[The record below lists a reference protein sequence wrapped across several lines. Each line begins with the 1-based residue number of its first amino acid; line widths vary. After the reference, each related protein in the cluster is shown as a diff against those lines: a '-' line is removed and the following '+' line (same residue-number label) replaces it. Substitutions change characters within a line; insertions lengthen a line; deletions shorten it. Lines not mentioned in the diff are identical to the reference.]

1 MVCMGNKNTLDFM
14 VRLLEAEVPDLVV
27 FTGDNVNGQS
37 SSDVRAAI
45 LRYSRPV
52 VDRRIPWAMVYGD
65 HDDEG
70 DLTREEMFQ
79 TIQEIP
85 YALTEKGPV
94 DVSGVGNY
102 VVKIYKNIS
111 EETREEQS
119 SGRQIRAPQQEH
131 AFTLY
136 FLDSHSQSN
145 AGPGV
150 YNHINQ
156 DQLDWLL
163 MASRSFSVVKDGK
176 EQSKPNAI
184 AFVHAPIPEYN
195 ELELGG
201 RPRAIMGDKRE
212 TVSSAPSE
220 VVQGKI
226 FETFRKGEFCLTSN
240 QVVIDQFPYPITPYA
255 TIHKC
260 SWRYQACYLW
270 KKPRKRLLLQSGWRR
285 LMLWRRDGLC
295 TTTLLCTYGASHLNW
310 PRRARVFEL
319 RDSTVTT
326 WKRLDDDKL
335 SMLHFETLVF

>member
-1 MVCMGNKNTLDFM
+1 MHITNGQSQCYDVPTEMVCMGNKNTLDFM

-226 FETFRKGEFCLTSN
+226 FETFRKAGDIKL
-240 QVVIDQFPYPITPYA
+240 A
-255 TIHKC
+255 TCGKNHVNDYC
-260 SWRYQACYLW
+260 FNLDGVALCY
-270 KKPRKRLLLQSGWRR
+270 GGG
-285 LMLWRRDGLC
+285 MGYG
-295 TTTLLCTYGASHLNW
+295 TYGASHLNW